1 MLSVVASTT
10 SVTTSKTRFTR
21 GASSSSKRRVQFSSS
36 SSSSSS
42 SVTIA
47 KSSRNDRQQLNY
59 NNINN
64 DRRRSRVLVVKASE
78 DGAADADISVVERK
92 RDLTAGEY
100 VQPEITSRSQS
111 GRLVPEE
118 GFNIARTSFGSIG
131 LSVGL
136 PLLMYGFGAY
146 FSFLPGTEISA
157 LMLIYGFPISLI
169 GFALKYAE
177 LLPLECESYEDAV
190 KVREDQSTKVLTQLR
205 NDVTRY
211 RYGDEQHLEEA
222 MNIIFKFN
230 RPGGLQKRQRPKL
243 VGVSE
248 QMVNGRYAIVLTFE
262 SPKITKEEWD
272 GFMGKFSKFFGP
284 NVDAVAVEKS
294 EGVAEIILISNG
306 GDDLGGPGD
315 DMEVLPPLMPGLPA
329 RYQKRG
335 TA

>member
-1 MLSVVASTT
+1 MLSVASTT
-10 SVTTSKTRFTR
+10 TVTTNTTRFN
-21 GASSSSKRRVQFSSS
+21 ASSSSKRRVKFSSSS

-64 DRRRSRVLVVKASE
+64 DRRRRSRVLVVKASE
-78 DGAADADISVVERK
+78 DAAADADISVVERK
-92 RDLTAGEY
+92 RDLTAGQY

-118 GFNIARTSFGSIG
+118 GFNIARTSFGTIG

>member
-1 MLSVVASTT
+1 M
-10 SVTTSKTRFTR
+10 
-21 GASSSSKRRVQFSSS
+21 
-36 SSSSSS
+36 
-42 SVTIA
+42 
-47 KSSRNDRQQLNY
+47 
-59 NNINN
+59 
-64 DRRRSRVLVVKASE
+64 
-78 DGAADADISVVERK
+78 
-92 RDLTAGEY
+92 
-100 VQPEITSRSQS
+100 
-111 GRLVPEE
+111 
-118 GFNIARTSFGSIG
+118 
-131 LSVGL
+131 
-136 PLLMYGFGAY
+136 
-146 FSFLPGTEISA
+146 
-157 LMLIYGFPISLI
+157 
-169 GFALKYAE
+169 
-177 LLPLECESYEDAV
+177 LPLECESYEDAV
-190 KVREDQSTKVLTQLR
+190 NVRDDQSTAVLTQLR

-248 QMVNGRYAIVLTFE
+248 QMVNGRYAIVLTME

-284 NVDAVAVEKS
+284 NVDAVALEKS

>member
-10 SVTTSKTRFTR
+10 GVTTSKTRFTR
-21 GASSSSKRRVQFSSS
+21 GASSSSKRRVKFSS

-47 KSSRNDRQQLNY
+47 KSSRDDRQQLHY

-78 DGAADADISVVERK
+78 DAAADADISVVERK
-92 RDLTAGEY
+92 RDLTAGQY